1 MPLSQDLK
9 DTIVKAVNDGF
20 GEQLDFTQTLI
31 RFPSTRGQEHE
42 IVKFIAGQMADRG
55 YQIDQFDMDRAA
67 IENHEGGGKYSDSH
81 SDAPIVV
88 GTHLPRQERGHS
100 LILQSHVDVVPTG
113 PEDMWSAPPFEPHI
127 EGDWLYGRG
136 GADMKA
142 GQAQIFFALDALRR
156 AGVAPAARVHLQTV
170 VEEESTG
177 NGALMTYL
185 QGYTADAVFIPE
197 PEEEML
203 VRANVGTLWF
213 RVEVRGTPVHVREM
227 GSGANAIDAA
237 YRVIAALRE
246 IESDW
251 NAEKAAHPFFED
263 EDHPINLNIG
273 KIEGGDWASSVPA
286 WCRFDCRIAL
296 YPGTKA
302 AEAAQEI
309 TDRIAA
315 FAAQDS
321 LPVQIAAHRHV
332 QRLLFRRLRAGA
344 RKRGRIR
351 PALRPSRRHRR
362 GSQILRHAG
371 LSRYPRLPALQ
382 SHPVAVLRPEIR
394 KHPRLRR
401 TRQHRIDPPHD
412 HHHGPLHRRM
422 VRNRGAR
429 GVREMLMPGIAPG
442 HRPLSLCAPPP
453 AFAPLM
459 DANLPDTP
467 DFRTKP
473 AYTSYKTYETLRRR

>member
-20 GEQLDFTQTLI
+20 DEQLDFTQTLI

-42 IVKFIAGQMADRG
+42 IVKFITGQMADRG
-55 YQIDQFDMDRAA
+55 YQIDQFDMDRTA

-88 GTHLPRQERGHS
+88 GTHRPRQERGRS

-113 PEDMWSAPPFEPHI
+113 PEDMWSAPPFEPRI

-321 LPVQIAAHRHV
+321 YLSKSPPTVTFNGFFSEGYVLEPGTEAESVLHSAHR
-332 QRLLFRRLRAGA
+332 GA
-344 RKRGRIR
+344 TGEDLKSFVTPGYLDTRVYQLYNRI
-351 PALRPSRRHRR
+351 PSLCYGPKSENIHGFDERV
-362 GSQILRHAG
+362 SIE
-371 LSRYPRLPALQ
+371 S
-382 SHPVAVLRPEIR
+382 I
-394 KHPRLRR
+394 RR
-401 TRQHRIDPPHD
+401 TTITMA
-412 HHHGPLHRRM
+412 LF
-422 VRNRGAR
+422 
-429 GVREMLMPGIAPG
+429 IAEWCG
-442 HRPLSLCAPPP
+442 TEALGG
-453 AFAPLM
+453 
-459 DANLPDTP
+459 
-467 DFRTKP
+467 
-473 AYTSYKTYETLRRR
+473 